1 MGLTLL
7 AGPANAG
14 KVALLLD
21 RYLADI
27 SREPVLIVPNRSDV
41 ERVERDL
48 LARCGALVGGS
59 IGTFDDLFE
68 RIAAGNGGTRAV
80 AGDAQRA
87 LLLRRVVASVRL
99 GNLDR
104 SARFTGFAD
113 ALGTAIAE
121 LESGLVGPDDLD
133 GDLAELYRAYRAE
146 LDRLELWDVDLR
158 RGYAA
163 ERVANELAAWD
174 GRPVYAYGFEDLTA
188 AQWRLLEALAGR
200 ADVTV
205 SLPYEPGRPA
215 FAALERTAADLA
227 RLADGRVEE
236 LPPRYGEYAHPALAH
251 LERALFA
258 DVAPASE
265 PPEPAPPTEGAI
277 RFLEA
282 AGSRATLELVADEIL
297 ALLRAGTAPEE
308 ILVVCP
314 SLDRVRAP
322 LETAF
327 GALGVP
333 YALDG
338 MLRLSQTPYGRAL
351 LALLRFAWL
360 GGGRRDL
367 FGFVRSPYSGLPRAH
382 ADFLE
387 GRLRGRG
394 IRSPERVEAEVVK
407 LRGQPLVFLDR
418 LRAAP
423 TSIAAVREL
432 AVSMLRAAHGLDAPP
447 ATEAAR
453 VDLRAYQAVLG
464 LLDELDGWLELGG
477 SLGVEE
483 LVGAL
488 ERALVRAGPPRDGH
502 VAVLDLLRA
511 RTRRAEIVFV
521 LGLEE
526 GSLPRRARP
535 SAFLDD
541 DRRRELDRETR
552 LAKAD
557 PVAHDRYLFYTACT
571 RASRR
576 LYLVREAA
584 TDDGAPKQPSPFW
597 DNVREAID
605 AEDAGRW
612 TARRALSALVWP
624 IEGAPTERERIRA
637 LAWLATSDRAAAG
650 ALARTQGWERRFE
663 RALGAFDRPTR
674 LTHPAVVQSLE
685 SRAMFGVTELETF
698 AGCSS
703 IWFVE
708 RLLDPKTMDADVDA
722 RMRGSI
728 AHQALFK
735 FFSGLPKRLG
745 SDRVSADRLDEA
757 LDFLRECLTEAIAG
771 GAEAR
776 LELTDLQRSELEQGL
791 RRDLEAVVRAEAD
804 SKLPLVPRRF
814 EVSFGSERSA
824 PELQRGLDLETF
836 HLSGKIDRIDLDPLA
851 ARGIVW
857 DYKSGKTAH
866 SAAQIESEVKLQIP
880 LYMLVLRDL
889 VGVEPLGGLYQP
901 LAGERKARGLLR
913 ASAKDDG
920 VPGYSRNDYVPDE
933 DFWAKV
939 SAAQEVAR
947 GIAGRIRAGDILHDP
962 REGTCPSWCQLAP
975 MCRIRRQ

>member
-21 RYLADI
+21 RYLVDI
-27 SREPVLIVPNRSDV
+27 AREPVLIVPNRPDV

-48 LARCGALVGGS
+48 LGRCGALLGGS

-68 RIAAGNGGTRAV
+68 RIAAGNGETRAV
-80 AGDAQRA
+80 IGDAQRA
-87 LLLRRVVASVRL
+87 LLLRRVVASTRL
-99 GNLDR
+99 GDLNR
-104 SARFTGFAD
+104 SARFAGFAD
-113 ALGTAIAE
+113 TLGSTIAE
-121 LESGLVGPDDLD
+121 LEAGLLDPDDLD
-133 GDLAELYRAYRAE
+133 GDLAELYSAYRVE
-146 LDRLELWDVDLR
+146 LDRLGIWDADLLR
-158 RGYAA
+158 RYAA
-163 ERVANELAAWD
+163 DRIAGELSAWD
-174 GRPVYAYGFEDLTA
+174 GSPVYAYGFEDLTA

-215 FAALERTAADLA
+215 FAALERTVDDLA
-227 RLADGRVEE
+227 RLAGGKVEE
-236 LPPRYGEYAHPALAH
+236 LPPRYADYAHPALAH

-258 DVAPASE
+258 DVAPT
-265 PPEPAPPTEGAI
+265 PARSDGAI

-282 AGSRATLELVADEIL
+282 AGARATLELVAEEVLSLI
-297 ALLRAGTAPEE
+297 RGGTAADE

-314 SLDRVRAP
+314 SLDRMRAP

-333 YALDG
+333 YALEG
-338 MLRLSQTPYGRAL
+338 VVRLAQTPFGRAL
-351 LALLRFAWL
+351 LSLLRFAWL

-367 FGFVRSPYSGLPRAH
+367 FGFVRSRYSGLPRSH

-394 IRSPERVEAEVVK
+394 VRTPERVEEETVK
-407 LRGQPLVFLDR
+407 LRGQPLAFLDR
-418 LRAAP
+418 IR
-423 TSIAAVREL
+423 SAVTPFAGVRDL
-432 AVSMLRAAHGLDAPP
+432 AGWMLRAAHGLDAPP
-447 ATEAAR
+447 TTEAAR
-453 VDLRAYQAVLG
+453 LDLRAYQAVLT
-464 LLDELDGWLELGG
+464 LLDELEGWSELGG
-477 SLGVEE
+477 GLSVDE
-483 LVGAL
+483 LVAAL
-488 ERALVRAGPPRDGH
+488 ERAPVRAGPSRPGH

-526 GSLPRRARP
+526 GSLPRRAHP

-541 DRRRELDRETR
+541 ERRRELDGTAR
-552 LAKAD
+552 LARVD
-557 PVAHDRYLFYTACT
+557 PVARDRYLFYTACT

-584 TDDGAPKQPSPFW
+584 TDDGGPRQPSPFW
-597 DNVREAID
+597 DDVRAVLD
-605 AEDAGRW
+605 LDDLPRW
-612 TARRALSALVWP
+612 TTRRALSSLVWP
-624 IEGAPTERERIRA
+624 LEAAPTERERLRA
-637 LAWLATSDRAAAG
+637 VAWLSTSDGPSAT
-650 ALARTQGWERRFE
+650 ALARAHGWERRFD
-663 RALGAFDRPTR
+663 RALAAFDRPTR
-674 LTHPAVVQSLE
+674 LTDPTVLE
-685 SRAMFGVTELETF
+685 PLRERGMFGVTELESF

-708 RLLDPKTMDADVDA
+708 RLLDPKSMDAEVDA

-735 FFSGLPKRLG
+735 FFSGLPKRLHTERVPL
-745 SDRVSADRLDEA
+745 DRVDEA
-757 LDFLRECLTEAIAG
+757 LEFLHECLTEAIAG
-771 GAEAR
+771 GAESR
-776 LELTDLQRSELEQGL
+776 LELTELQRSELEQGL
-791 RRDLEAVVRAEAD
+791 WRDLEAVVRAEAE
-804 SKLPLVPRRF
+804 SELPLVPRRF
-814 EVSFGSERSA
+814 EVSFGSDRSA

-836 HLSGKIDRIDLDPLA
+836 RLSGKIDRIDLDPLA

-866 SAAQIESEVKLQIP
+866 SAVQIEKELKLQIP

-889 VGVEPLGGLYQP
+889 IGVEPLGGLYQP

-913 ASAKDDG
+913 TSAKEDG
-920 VPGYSRNDYVPDE
+920 VPGYSPNDYVDDDE
-933 DFWAKV
+933 FWAQV
-939 SAAQEVAR
+939 SRAEDVAR
-947 GIAGRIRAGDILHDP
+947 GIVARIRAGDVRHDP
-962 REGTCPSWCQLAP
+962 LGNSGCPSWCRLGP
-975 MCRIRRQ
+975 MCRVRRP